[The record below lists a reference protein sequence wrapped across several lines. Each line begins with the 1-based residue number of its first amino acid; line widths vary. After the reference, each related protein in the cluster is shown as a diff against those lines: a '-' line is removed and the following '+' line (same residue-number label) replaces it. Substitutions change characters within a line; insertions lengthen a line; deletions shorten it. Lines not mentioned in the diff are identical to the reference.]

1 MKRRD
6 IRYLREVLDTVKDGL
21 ILLTVL
27 LISIYFFLNLWMS
40 LFYGS
45 VDFIKH
51 LQNRQINWD
60 GENGVVISSQATE
73 SCGIGKHKFE
83 LLYQFQ
89 LGSDVYTSNNMGDYE
104 GYCGDDEQIQSLLSQ
119 YPVGKTINVFYDVLD
134 PTHSVLDIR
143 QNLSKALTSAVL
155 FLALNLLLIVGGIRM
170 YRNIKADRKLES
182 KYCMETIL
190 TGRAQIDVAIRRKK

>member
-6 IRYLREVLDTVKDGL
+6 TRYVREMLDTVKDGF
-21 ILLTVL
+21 ILLTMLVIL
-27 LISIYFFLNLWMS
+27 IYFFFTIWMN

-51 LQNRQINWD
+51 FQNRQINWD

-73 SCGIGKHKFE
+73 SCGIGKRKFE

-89 LGSDVYTSNNMGDYE
+89 VGTDVYNSNNMGDYE
-104 GYCGDDEQIQSLLSQ
+104 GYCGDDEDIKLLLSH
-119 YPVGKTINVFYDVLD
+119 YPVGKTIKVFYDVLD

-143 QNLSKALTSAVL
+143 QNFSGALTCAVL
-155 FLALNLLLIVGGIRM
+155 FLVLHLFLLVGGIRM
-170 YRNIKADRKLES
+170 YRSIKADRKLAS
-182 KYCMETIL
+182 KHCMETML